1 MRFDNKIVG
10 YGIIDKKTGDIPQI
24 AVNKD
29 YRGEGIARSI
39 ITDMIKNTDPHKI
52 SVLNVDDQ
60 SESTKNFLLQ
70 LGFEYS
76 VSQYEMLLKI

>member
-1 MRFDNKIVG
+1 
-10 YGIIDKKTGDIPQI
+10 
-24 AVNKD
+24 
-29 YRGEGIARSI
+29 
-39 ITDMIKNTDPHKI
+39 MIKNTDPHKI

>member
-1 MRFDNKIVG
+1 M
-10 YGIIDKKTGDIPQI
+10 
-24 AVNKD
+24 NKD
-29 YRGEGIARSI
+29 YRGKGIARSI
-39 ITDMIKNTDPHKI
+39 MTDMIKNTESHKI

-76 VSQYEMLLKI
+76 VGQYEMLLRI